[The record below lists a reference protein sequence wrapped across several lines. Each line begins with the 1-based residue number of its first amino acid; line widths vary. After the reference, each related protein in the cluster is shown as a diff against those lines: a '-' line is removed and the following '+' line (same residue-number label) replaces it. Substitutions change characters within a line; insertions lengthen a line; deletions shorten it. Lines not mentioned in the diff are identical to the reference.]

1 MTVKAK
7 KDIAYDYENY
17 GIDFYKGKVYQV
29 KKVAGCY
36 YAETESGSEV
46 ALSKVDLRNDFIT
59 KTEKC
64 YVKDIKNYGYNKT
77 LYPFESLIYCGEFG
91 DYCKVK
97 KSGRG
102 NRKLFLVRKS
112 EVYFD

>member
-17 GIDFYKGKVYQV
+17 GIDFYKGKIYQV

-46 ALSKVDLRNDFIT
+46 ALSKEDLRNDFIT
-59 KTEKC
+59 NTE
-64 YVKDIKNYGYNKT
+64 G
-77 LYPFESLIYCGEFG
+77 
-91 DYCKVK
+91 
-97 KSGRG
+97 
-102 NRKLFLVRKS
+102 
-112 EVYFD
+112 